1 VAAVAEVVSG
11 KDRGAENTGPRDL
24 SYQIRML
31 ARDSRESKVSRRTRL
46 SVQEALRAT
55 KNN

>member
-1 VAAVAEVVSG
+1 MAAVAEVVSG

-24 SYQIRML
+24 SYQKRMY

-46 SVQEALRAT
+46 SVQEALRASKT
-55 KNN
+55 D